1 MRRVAK
7 WLGWIV
13 GIVLGVPVLLVVLVL
28 FAANTG
34 PGRATIESLVP
45 KLTGDTVRLAGLA
58 GRFPDA
64 VRASLIELRDASGD
78 YATIENATFDW
89 SPLQLLHWQIVIN
102 RLAADRIGV
111 LRMPASSSSSSGSTG
126 LPAPVVLRELT
137 VGRIDIGAAV
147 AGTAATLAVSGS
159 GEATSPTDFQAALEV
174 RQIGGSGHYSLTA
187 KADQSDLDAKVTAS

>member
-7 WLGWIV
+7 WLGWIICIIV
-13 GIVLGVPVLLVVLVL
+13 GAPVLLVALAL
-28 FAANTG
+28 IAANTG
-34 PGRATIESLVP
+34 PGRDAIESLVP

-64 VRASLIELRDASGD
+64 VRARRIELRDASGD

-89 SPLQLLHWQIVIN
+89 SPLQLLHWQVVID
-102 RLAADRIGV
+102 RLAADAIDV

-147 AGTAATLAVSGS
+147 AGTAA
-159 GEATSPTDFQAALEV
+159 
-174 RQIGGSGHYSLTA
+174 
-187 KADQSDLDAKVTAS
+187 